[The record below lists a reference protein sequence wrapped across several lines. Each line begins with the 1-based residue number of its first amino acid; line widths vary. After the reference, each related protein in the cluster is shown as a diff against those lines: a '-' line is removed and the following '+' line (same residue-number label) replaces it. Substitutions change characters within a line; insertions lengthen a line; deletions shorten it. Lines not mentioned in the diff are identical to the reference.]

1 MPLISGRR
9 TSHMRQST
17 FRGCFPGRNSST
29 EANALTS
36 RLMVRISLSG
46 DPRTEMASS
55 TTATSFVIEVSTVV
69 DNRVTRKMY

>member
-1 MPLISGRR
+1 
-9 TSHMRQST
+9 
-17 FRGCFPGRNSST
+17 
-29 EANALTS
+29 
-36 RLMVRISLSG
+36 MVRISLSG